1 MSEPGLKCEFCG
13 KQTVEETS
21 TGLYC
26 TYCGK
31 DAKVKE
37 RAVHH
42 EGFPHV
48 VTDEEEQ

>member
-1 MSEPGLKCEFCG
+1 MEIELICEHCG
-13 KQTVEETS
+13 KRTVEKGA

-26 TYCGK
+26 TSCQREVVEQG
-31 DAKVKE
+31 

-48 VTDEEEQ
+48 VSDEEEQ